1 MRRSPA
7 RRREAVLQEFGGA
20 QFSAFK
26 PALAELAVA
35 KLAPIA
41 AEMRR
46 LIADPGHIDGVLADG
61 AQRARALAAPIM
73 DEVKDVVGLLRTAPR

>member
-7 RRREAVLQEFGGA
+7 PASEAVLSEFGGA

-46 LIADPGHIDGVLADG
+46 LHGRPGAYRRVLADG
-61 AQRARALAAPIM
+61 AARARAIAAPIM
-73 DEVKDVVGLLRTAPR
+73 DDVKDVVGLLRTR